1 MSRTIKWL
9 LFGIAALAVIGYM
22 GFRHLQSQTK
32 MASPEAVAAFT
43 QNELHL
49 EVRYCRPYKKD
60 REIFG
65 GLVPYGE
72 VWRTG
77 ANEATTFT
85 SNKDFNFGGTAVK
98 AGTYTLWTVPGPD
111 NWTVILNEKRYGWGV
126 GWGGVAS
133 REAGHDAA
141 SVTVPVAKL
150 EGSLEQFTIRFDQ
163 EPPALVLEW
172 DDVMVA
178 VPITQ

>member
-1 MSRTIKWL
+1 MSRSIRWL
-9 LFGIAALAVIGYM
+9 LFILAAIAVIGYM

-85 SNKDFNFGGTAVK
+85 SNKDFTFGGTAVK

-133 REAGHDAA
+133 RDQAHDVASA
-141 SVTVPVAKL
+141 SVPVTRTKEA
-150 EGSLEQFTIRFDQ
+150 LEQFTIRFQ
-163 EPPALVLEW
+163 EDPAALVLEW

>member
-9 LFGIAALAVIGYM
+9 LFGLAALAVIGYM

-32 MASPEAVAAFT
+32 MASPEVVATFA
-43 QNELHL
+43 QNDLAL
-49 EVRYCRPYKKD
+49 EVRYCAPYKKD

-77 ANEATTFT
+77 ANEATTFS
-85 SNKDFNFGGTAVK
+85 SNKDLNFGGTAVK
-98 AGTYTLWTVPGPD
+98 AGTYTLWTIPGATT
-111 NWTVILNEKRYGWGV
+111 WTVILNDKRYGWGV

-133 REAGHDAA
+133 REAAHDAA
-141 SVTVPVAKL
+141 LVTVPVTRT
-150 EGSLEQFTIRFDQ
+150 EGPVEQFTIRFDQ
-163 EPPALVLEW
+163 DPPALVLEW
-172 DDVMVA
+172 DEVRVA